1 MNTTTRRFLA
11 LPLLTAGIAAAALGF
26 AGAACAAPT
35 HTTDVTTHAG
45 TTAHPANEQAPGW
58 HNHHGP
64 QHIHQLE
71 K

>member
-1 MNTTTRRFLA
+1 MNTTTAARFLA
-11 LPLLTAGIAAAALGF
+11 LPILSAGILGAALGL
-26 AGAACAAPT
+26 AGAANAAPS
-35 HTTDVTTHAG
+35 HTDTTTHAS

-64 QHIHQLE
+64 QHVHQLE